1 MFEHVENK
9 SYIEAYKDY
18 LQQQGFHEMHKAD
31 IRDPPRIVYPETAKK
46 VAMRRKGSGF
56 EDESH

>member
-1 MFEHVENK
+1 
-9 SYIEAYKDY
+9 
-18 LQQQGFHEMHKAD
+18 MHKAD
-31 IRDPPRIVYPETAKK
+31 IHDPPRIVYPETAKK